1 MLSTLSYTPCTGCF
15 LLFVVLTE
23 RREALAFKALAAIEL
38 QQAKDLMCTAETAQM
53 TAAAAQTELV
63 KIAALH
69 DFIRDGNPA
78 V

>member
-1 MLSTLSYTPCTGCF
+1 

>member
-1 MLSTLSYTPCTGCF
+1 MLSTLSYTPLLADPCF
-15 LLFVVLTE
+15 VMLTE